1 MSATLT
7 RRQSRAHLSAPLV
20 ESYALDL
27 GTDRRID
34 EDAGVIYGVK
44 LCGRFSENS
53 HGFPGVT
60 EGTEYTREALKGAVP
75 LYEGAKV
82 YLRHLQRNKPAD
94 GQRGPFDYIGVIRNA
109 RYDDKSDCPR
119 GDLHYRKTHPDSA
132 QLVEDVKRDMGGF
145 GLSHHVPP
153 GKFSHVVKSGRLVIN
168 RITAVKSVDLVDD
181 PATTRTLFES
191 RAMPTTLRALLESRL
206 AKLSPA
212 RRAVAQA
219 LLEDD
224 LPGMDAPVDA
234 PMDAPAD
241 ADAGGDPEDQLWQGF
256 LAACTSILS
265 GEGTAK
271 EKGKKITEYLAA
283 HEKLTGSSEPKAEPE
298 APAATE
304 EDETP
309 DDKEKKDD
317 ETVKESKEVRKLRA
331 ENACLKA
338 GVEATPALVKA
349 LGLLESDA
357 ERTALLTGYKPA
369 ATIKPKS
376 GVPAPKGG
384 KSLTESKVPAGAA
397 FLSSIRE

>member
-7 RRQSRAHLSAPLV
+7 RRQSRAHLSTALV

-191 RAMPTTLRALLESRL
+191 KTMPTTLQALLENRVR
-206 AKLSPA
+206 KLSPA
-212 RRAVAQA
+212 RKAVAQA

-224 LPGMDAPVDA
+224 MPGMDAPVDA
-234 PMDAPAD
+234 PPEAE
-241 ADAGGDPEDQLWQGF
+241 GGSDPESELWAGF
-256 LAACTSILS
+256 LSAITAILN
-265 GEGTAK
+265 GDGDATTKAK
-271 EKGKKITEYLAA
+271 QIGKYLKA
-283 HEKLTGSSEPKAEPE
+283 HEKLTSSSEPAAEPE

-317 ETVKESKEVRKLRA
+317 ETVKESREVRKLRA

-357 ERTALLTGYKPA
+357 ERAALLTGYKPA
-369 ATIKPKS
+369 ATTKPKS